1 MTLETMGPIKNSTL
15 NLICNLM
22 PGKDHLG
29 KRESNRT
36 VLTYQAAKFTGFG
49 NYVKTMLRCNLQ

>member
-1 MTLETMGPIKNSTL
+1 
-15 NLICNLM
+15 M

-29 KRESNRT
+29 KRESNRN
-36 VLTYQAAKFTGFG
+36 VLTYQAAKFNGFG

>member
-15 NLICNLM
+15 KSMCNLM
-22 PGKDHLG
+22 PGKYPLE

-36 VLTYQAAKFTGFG
+36 VPAYQAAKFTGFG
-49 NYVKTMLRCNLQ
+49 NYVKTMLRCSRQ